1 MWEECGK
8 GRGRGG
14 GGGGEEEGYRGWF
27 EGRHVAYVYASYRSP
42 MEIVRTTY
50 IDTHIHKHMESGTKG
65 EKGERDLASPPDR
78 VQDYARN
85 ILLDVRW
92 DR

>member
-1 MWEECGK
+1 
-8 GRGRGG
+8 
-14 GGGGEEEGYRGWF
+14 
-27 EGRHVAYVYASYRSP
+27 